1 MQETTSL
8 KILAVDVSRGI
19 LFVSPSDT
27 GPEIY
32 QMRSSD
38 MPVYIETVAN
48 GLAHR
53 FMTYKPEQILP
64 FLSEHVSLGLNATI
78 DMTAY
83 SVGDD
88 GATITRDPKI
98 PDVLRIWENDPSPA
112 MGEKS
117 P

>member
-1 MQETTSL
+1 MQESARL
-8 KILAVDVSRGI
+8 EILAVDVSRGI

-27 GPEIY
+27 GPQIY
-32 QMRSSD
+32 QMGSSD
-38 MPVYIETVAN
+38 MPVCVETVAN

-53 FMTYKPEQILP
+53 LSVYKPEQILP
-64 FLSEHVSLGLNATI
+64 FLNSHVSQGFRATI

-88 GATITRDPKI
+88 GATITRDPKAT
-98 PDVLRIWENDPSPA
+98 DVLRIWENEPSPA
-112 MGEKS
+112 IGKT